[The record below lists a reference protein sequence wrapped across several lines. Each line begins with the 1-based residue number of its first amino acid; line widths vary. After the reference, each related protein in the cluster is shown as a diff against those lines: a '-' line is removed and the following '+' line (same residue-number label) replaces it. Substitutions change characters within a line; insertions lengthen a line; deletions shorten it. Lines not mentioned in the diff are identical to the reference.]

1 MCGITVDDVREV
13 YERLKDR
20 YDLILTTTF
29 ALDEGFTSDCPIIV
43 GQAHGHIIELYEDG
57 EIFVMDVIDIDQ
69 TKCTHWHPDDVDSA
83 VDDIVEFME
92 GNADYKL
99 EPFRKVSGVDEK

>member
-1 MCGITVDDVREV
+1 MCGITVDVVREV

-29 ALDEGFTSDCPIIV
+29 ALDEGFTIDCPIIV
-43 GQAHGHIIELYEDG
+43 GQAHGHMIQLYEDD
-57 EIFVMDVIDIDQ
+57 EIFVMDVIDIDH
-69 TKCTHWHPDDVDSA
+69 TKGTHWHPYNVDRA

-92 GNADYKL
+92 GKADYKL
-99 EPFRKVSGVDEK
+99 EPFRKV